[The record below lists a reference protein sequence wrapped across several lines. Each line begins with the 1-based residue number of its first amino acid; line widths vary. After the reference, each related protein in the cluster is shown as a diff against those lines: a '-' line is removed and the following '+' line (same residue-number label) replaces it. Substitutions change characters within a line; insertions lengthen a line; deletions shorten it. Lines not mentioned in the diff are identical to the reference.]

1 MTGEEYYKVILEE
14 GSRTADNLN
23 TSSEKAYHAILKK
36 ILEGTF
42 QSGEFLSQRMLAEI
56 AETSIISVREALKQ
70 LEHEHLIEAIPK
82 WGVRIPI
89 ETRERIEELYGIREA
104 LEVMVAYQ
112 LCIKNDQEVKQEL
125 LCLADV
131 IDQIDTDSAEN
142 INLLSIKHRE
152 FHLLMAEFSGNHRL
166 VAELKRLSL
175 WSLLYQDPKI
185 VWEATAPNWN
195 SWHKDLVYDIFS
207 QDLALAQE
215 SMHRHIQHGLLGDLM
230 KFDQGL
236 LN

>member
-1 MTGEEYYKVILEE
+1 MAREAYYKAILEE
-14 GSRTADNLN
+14 SSWTADNLN
-23 TSSEKAYHAILKK
+23 TSAEKAYHAILKK
-36 ILEGTF
+36 ILEGAF

-56 AETSIISVREALKQ
+56 ADTSIISVREALKR

-104 LEVMVAYQ
+104 LEVMVAYL
-112 LCIKNDQEVKQEL
+112 LCKKNDQDMKQEL
-125 LCLADV
+125 LSLADV
-131 IDQIDTDSAEN
+131 IDQIDTDSVEN

-152 FHLLMAEFSGNHRL
+152 FHMLMAEFSGNQRL

-195 SWHKDLVYDIFS
+195 SWHKDLVQDIFS
-207 QDLALAQE
+207 QDIARAQQ
-215 SMHRHIQHGLLGDLM
+215 SMHIHVQHGLLGDLM